1 MNHYDVLGV
10 PTSASPAEVRRAYV
24 RLARQHHPDV
34 HSAGG
39 PLSLEYA
46 EQRMREI
53 NMAWEVLRDDRQ
65 RLSYNRS
72 IGVHAGAADTRV
84 VTRS

>member
-10 PTSASPAEVRRAYV
+10 PTSASSAEVRRAYV
-24 RLARQHHPDV
+24 RLACQHHPDV
-34 HSAGG
+34 HSTAG

-53 NMAWEVLRDDRQ
+53 NMAWEVLRDERQ

-72 IGVHAGAADTRV
+72 IGVHAGAADSRV